1 VGEFLN
7 LAKELCAKMTLKEK
21 IGQIAQTVGGYR
33 AYCRDGDDIVFNNEF
48 CDTVKE
54 FGGMG
59 GLSGL
64 LRADPWTKRDYNTG
78 ITLQMRQSAAA
89 KLQNY
94 LKNNTRLGIPTLI
107 EIEASHGMQSLDS
120 VSYPVNLCVG
130 ATFNPELFEEECAAI
145 GKEIALSKNH
155 VAFFTLLDLCR
166 DPRWGRSEE
175 CFGEDTC
182 LASALTAAATRGV
195 KKGGALMCAKHFVGA
210 GNCQGGKNIA
220 NVSVGENELMNF
232 HIPVA
237 KAAVDNGAD
246 FIMVAYNSFDG
257 VPMHA
262 NRRYLTDVLKNDLKF
277 DGVVISDGFG
287 VNTAADMLGLSKAEA
302 AKLCLNAGIHLSLGD
317 GGNFAALEDEVL
329 KGNLSEREIDQAV
342 IKVLE
347 KKFEIG
353 LFKESEIDSV
363 SDFLTSG
370 SCEKLA
376 YKTACEGIIML
387 KNNNV
392 LPLKKDTKILLLGEN
407 ADDIYF
413 ALGDYTS
420 PKKEGLG
427 TTVKEAFSDTFQNCV
442 FEKGWSFG
450 EESDTE
456 NVISKAKNCDVIC
469 LCLGGSS
476 VRNFG
481 AKYLDNG
488 AVVESEAFM
497 DCGEGCDVASLKLPQ
512 NQLNLLNEL
521 KKLNKPIISIVIAGR
536 AYELTE
542 VSEKSDGLILAFYPG
557 QEGGSAIAHICSG
570 KINPSGK
577 LPVTLPSDSAALP
590 VCYNSV
596 TAIGG
601 YVNCKNPVLYPF
613 GFGLS
618 YSRFEISNI
627 KVTKQKVNLEIEN
640 KSEISGSE
648 VIGVYIGL
656 KSGPLKMPEKQLKAF
671 KKVFLNAKEKKKI
684 EIPIPV
690 DSYCVWTA
698 QSGFSEI
705 HKKAK
710 IYVGTDSTAQLIC
723 EIEI

>member
-1 VGEFLN
+1 MSEFLN

-33 AYCRDGDDIVFNNEF
+33 AYDRNGDDIVFNSEF
-48 CDTVKE
+48 CDTAKE
-54 FGGMG
+54 FGGIG
-59 GLSGL
+59 ALSGL

-78 ITLQMRQSAAA
+78 ITLQMRQGAAD

-94 LKNNTRLGIPTLI
+94 LKNNTRLGIPALI

-120 VSYPVNLCVG
+120 VSYPVNLCIG
-130 ATFNPELFEEECAAI
+130 ATFNPDLFEEECTAI

-175 CFGEDTC
+175 CFSEDTC

-232 HIPVA
+232 HVPVA
-237 KAAVDNGAD
+237 KVAVENGAD
-246 FIMVAYNSFDG
+246 FVMVAYNSFDG

-287 VNTAADMLGLSKAEA
+287 VNTVSDMLGVSKGEA
-302 AKLCLNAGIHLSLGD
+302 AMLCLKSGIHLSLGD
-317 GGNFAALEDEVL
+317 GGAFAALEDEVL
-329 KGNLSEREIDQAV
+329 NGNLSEKEIDQAV

-353 LFKESEIDSV
+353 LFEENTRDSV
-363 SDFLTSG
+363 SDFATSET
-370 SCEKLA
+370 CKELA
-376 YKTACEGIIML
+376 YKTASEGIIML
-387 KNNNV
+387 KNNGV

-420 PKKEGLG
+420 PKRKGMG
-427 TTVKEAFSDTFQNCV
+427 TTVKEAFFNTFQNCI

-450 EESDTE
+450 EENDTE
-456 NVISKAKNCDVIC
+456 SVIDKAKNCDVIC

-488 AVVESEAFM
+488 AVIESESFM

-512 NQLNLLNEL
+512 NQLNLLKEL
-521 KKLNKPIISIVIAGR
+521 KKLNKPIINIVIAGR

-542 VSEKSDGLILAFYPG
+542 VSKNSDGLLLAFYPG
-557 QEGGSAIAHICSG
+557 QEGGKAIADICSG
-570 KINPSGK
+570 KLNPSGK

-596 TAIGG
+596 TAVGS
-601 YVNCKNPVLYPF
+601 YVNCKNPVLFPF

-618 YSRFEISNI
+618 YSKFEISNV
-627 KVTKQKVNLEIEN
+627 KVTKQKITLEIAN

-656 KSGPLKMPEKQLKAF
+656 KNGPLKMPEKQLKAF
-671 KKVFLNAKEKKKI
+671 KKVFLTANEKKTV
-684 EIPIPV
+684 EIPIPA
-690 DSYCVWTA
+690 DSYRVWTA
-698 QSGFSEI
+698 QAGFSEI

-710 IYVGTDSTAQLIC
+710 IYIGNDSTAPLVA